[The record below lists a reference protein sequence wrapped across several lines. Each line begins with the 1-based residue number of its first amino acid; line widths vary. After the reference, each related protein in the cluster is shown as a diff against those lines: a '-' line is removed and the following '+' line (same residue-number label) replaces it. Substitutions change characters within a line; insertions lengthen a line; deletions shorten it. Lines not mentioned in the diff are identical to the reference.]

1 MPKSVYLRMAVGRIW
16 GGYPRVSDFRFR
28 FWVLVCAHGFS
39 DSDTRNL
46 TGLGRILIFTHG
58 STDGAPESST
68 SCQAR
73 QLTQLGHTR
82 AAQGPHGLLQEH
94 SSAWASPRQ
103 PDQRQ
108 LPREWTGQKLARR
121 PKQAGSLHGVASS
134 SYRASSAPSRG
145 SPRSPLAHNRT
156 R

>member
-68 SCQAR
+68 SYQAR

-108 LPREWTGQKLARR
+108 LPREWTGQKLPRG
-121 PKQAGSLHGVASS
+121 PNQAGSLHGVACSR
-134 SYRASSAPSRG
+134 YRASNAPSRG
-145 SPRSPLAHNRT
+145 SPRSLLAHNG
-156 R
+156 

>member
-1 MPKSVYLRMAVGRIW
+1 VGWVW
-16 GGYPRVSDFRFR
+16 GGYPRISDFGFR
-28 FWVLVCAHGFS
+28 FWVLVYAHRFS
-39 DSDTRNL
+39 GSDTRNL

-58 STDGAPESST
+58 STVGAPESST

-108 LPREWTGQKLARR
+108 LPREWTGQKLARG